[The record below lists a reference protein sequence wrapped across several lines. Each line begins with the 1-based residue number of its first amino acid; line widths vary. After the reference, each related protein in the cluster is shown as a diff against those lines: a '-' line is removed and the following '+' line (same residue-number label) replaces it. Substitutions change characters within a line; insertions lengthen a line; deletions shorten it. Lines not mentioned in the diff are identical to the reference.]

1 MAAESVDSEALAIP
15 SPPKVGF
22 ETRPYGEVGLCWD
35 AGGYREAGRCTW
47 LGTSSGATGFT
58 LTLYR
63 GTGQALQSSPIEG
76 EEATGVQIGHIGNNK
91 IGPMGFRGN
100 LTRIGVRDM
109 DWGGRRSD
117 LVAALGGH

>member
-1 MAAESVDSEALAIP
+1 MAAGSVDSGALAIP

-22 ETRPYGEVGLCWD
+22 ETRPYGYGEVEVRWD
-35 AGGYREAGRCTW
+35 AGRYYEAGRCTW

-58 LTLYR
+58 LTPYR

-76 EEATGVQIGHIGNNK
+76 EEATGVQ